1 MQDAY
6 NKDRNAEEKIVSQLT
21 PDERKELDDK
31 HTPTERREELA
42 KIGAMRAVKR
52 EWTQKNAQE
61 VKVEAENK
69 AVENKELREANAAL
83 NSQKAPVSEAET
95 PYGDSIG
102 NKTQDRETAKNE
114 PVWARAAN
122 SVNSKIRPITEM
134 AKPAETM
141 VSEK

>member
-1 MQDAY
+1 M
-6 NKDRNAEEKIVSQLT
+6 
-21 PDERKELDDK
+21 DDK

-52 EWTQKNAQE
+52 EQARNKAQE
-61 VKVEAENK
+61 VRVEAENK
-69 AVENKELREANAAL
+69 AAENKELREANAAL

-95 PYGDSIG
+95 PDGDSIG

-122 SVNSKIRPITEM
+122 SVKPKIRPITEM
-134 AKPAETM
+134 KKPIET
-141 VSEK
+141 SAPEE